1 MAAPTP
7 LPLPLAGMCAKDY
20 VHIFAMVSTFFLITY
35 IRSVSYHVNTVN
47 ALTFGLASLFALSPR
62 SRDLW
67 DAYVRPM
74 AGESIRV
81 GIIALMPGMVH
92 AAWLTVP
99 PAWAGLFM
107 GICVSL
113 ALSVG
118 IGFARHRVLR
128 SHSGQ

>member
-62 SRDLW
+62 SYARQPRRLCKIHTLSCCEAFVTDTL
-67 DAYVRPM
+67 
-74 AGESIRV
+74 
-81 GIIALMPGMVH
+81 
-92 AAWLTVP
+92 
-99 PAWAGLFM
+99 
-107 GICVSL
+107 VSRIPQ
-113 ALSVG
+113 A
-118 IGFARHRVLR
+118 
-128 SHSGQ
+128 